1 MSWIQLLF
9 ETTAEKAQQLGD
21 LLTETGAL
29 SVTLQDSA
37 DEPIYEPLPGDDL
50 LWSKTTVTGLFDAT
64 SNINAVLKQIQQ
76 ALKLHEPPS
85 CQIKDLD
92 DQDWERAWITDFK
105 PMRFG
110 EKVWICP
117 TWCEPPEPTA
127 VNITLDPGLA
137 FGTGTHPTTALCLKW
152 LDGASLKDWTA
163 IDYGCG
169 SGILAIAAAKLGAQ
183 HVWATDLDP
192 QALYATQTN
201 AINNGVHSL
210 IDTYLPEQL
219 PTQTVDVVL
228 ANILAN
234 PLMTLANHLK
244 SLLKP
249 QGQLVLSGILLEQS
263 DQISQHYQDCG
274 FEIIDVSTQGDWAR
288 ITARI
293 TK

>member
-210 IDTYLPEQL
+210 IDTCLPEQL